1 MWGWYPVD
9 VRVDVVVGFGYLPSM
24 ILPPSWAVVLE
35 TLRPGFARRGTFTV
49 FCVLAT
55 GMVAQTSR
63 RSVVGMLS
71 GARMAQTVSFHAACR
86 FFSHA
91 VWDVEKLGLLVTR
104 LIVDRLLRPDE
115 AITVVID
122 ETLFQRWGRKVS
134 HAFWTHDGSAQGK
147 NKIARGNRWAVAGIV
162 VRLPFCTAPVC
173 LPVLFRLW
181 AGKGTA
187 SSVEMAGDLLT
198 VISAAF
204 PDRAVHGVGDAAYH
218 GKALLVPDT
227 TWTTRLP
234 ANAALYDLAPAPT
247 GKRGRPA
254 LKGAKLGKPVVLAAG
269 AVWQRV
275 TVWRYGRREQ
285 VWAAQ
290 VGCIWYGSFGNTPGR
305 CVLVRDDDSAKVYDL
320 ALFTVDIDASISEVI
335 ERYAVRWSIEPSN
348 ANGKQHMGVG
358 QARNRLPK
366 AVQRT
371 VPFGMLVQS
380 LVIVWYA
387 LHGYH
392 HEDVTARRREQPWYD
407 SKTEPSFEDMIVKL
421 RKTLIAARFSAVSP
435 GQSNP
440 ELLRD
445 YALACAAAA
454 A

>member
-1 MWGWYPVD
+1 
-9 VRVDVVVGFGYLPSM
+9 M
-24 ILPPSWAVVLE
+24 ILPPSWAAMLE
-35 TLRPGFARRGTFTV
+35 TLRPAFRRRGTFALFT
-49 FCVLAT
+49 VLAT

-71 GARMAQTVSFHAACR
+71 GARMAGAVSFHAACR

-91 VWDVEKLGLLVTR
+91 VWDIDRLGLLAAR
-104 LIVDRLLRPDE
+104 LIVERLLGDDE
-115 AITVVID
+115 PITVVVD
-122 ETLFQRWGRKVS
+122 DTLFKRWGRKVN
-134 HAFWTHDGSAQGK
+134 HAFWTHDGAAQGPK
-147 NKIARGNRWAVAGIV
+147 KIARGNRWTVAGIV

-187 SSVEMAGDLLT
+187 SSVELAGDLLS
-198 VISAAF
+198 VIAAAF
-204 PDRAVHGVGDAAYH
+204 PGRRVHGVGDAAYH
-218 GKALLVPDT
+218 GKPLLVAGT

-234 ANAALYDLAPAPT
+234 ANAALYDLAPERT

-254 LKGAKLGKPVVLAAG
+254 LKGAKLGKPAVLAAS
-269 AVWQRV
+269 AAWRRV
-275 TVWRYGRREQ
+275 TVYRYGRTES
-285 VWAAQ
+285 VHLAVVA
-290 VGCIWYGSFGNTPGR
+290 CMWYGSFGNTPGR
-305 CVLVRDDDSAKVYDL
+305 CVLVREEDSTKAYDL
-320 ALFTVDIDASISEVI
+320 ALFTFDAEATPAEVVA
-335 ERYAVRWSIEPSN
+335 RYAVRWSIEPSN
-348 ANGKQHMGVG
+348 ATGKQQMGVG

-392 HEDVTARRREQPWYD
+392 PDDLAARRQAEPWYEA
-407 SKTEPSFEDMIVKL
+407 KTEPSFQDMLVKL
-421 RKTLIAARFSAVSP
+421 RKTLIAARFSTVSP
-435 GQSNP
+435 GHTDPN
-440 ELLRD
+440 LLRD

>member
-1 MWGWYPVD
+1 VW
-9 VRVDVVVGFGYLPSM
+9 
-24 ILPPSWAVVLE
+24 
-35 TLRPGFARRGTFTV
+35 
-49 FCVLAT
+49 LAT

-71 GARMAQTVSFHAACR
+71 GARMAQTISFHAACR

-91 VWDVEKLGLLVTR
+91 VWDVEKLGLLVAR
-104 LIVDRLLRPDE
+104 LIVDRLLGPDE
-115 AITVVID
+115 AITVVVD
-122 ETLFQRWGRKVS
+122 ETLFKRWGRKVS

-187 SSVEMAGDLLT
+187 SSVEMAGDLST

-204 PDRAVHGVGDAAYH
+204 PDRDVHGVGDAAYH
-218 GKALLVPDT
+218 GKALPVPDT

-247 GKRGRPA
+247 GKRGRRA
-254 LKGAKLGKPVVLAAG
+254 LKGAKLGKPAVLAAG

-285 VWAAQ
+285 LWAAQ
-290 VGCIWYGSFGNTPGR
+290 AGCIWYGSFGNTPGR
-305 CVLVRDDDSAKVYDL
+305 CVLVRDDDSVKVYDL
-320 ALFTVDIDASISEVI
+320 ALFTVDADAGMTEVI

-348 ANGKQHMGVG
+348 ANGKQQMGVG

-366 AVQRT
+366 AVART
-371 VPFGMLVQS
+371 VPFGMLVQT
-380 LVIVWYA
+380 LVIIWYA

-392 HEDVTARRREQPWYD
+392 HEDVAARRREQPWYD

-440 ELLRD
+440 ELIRD